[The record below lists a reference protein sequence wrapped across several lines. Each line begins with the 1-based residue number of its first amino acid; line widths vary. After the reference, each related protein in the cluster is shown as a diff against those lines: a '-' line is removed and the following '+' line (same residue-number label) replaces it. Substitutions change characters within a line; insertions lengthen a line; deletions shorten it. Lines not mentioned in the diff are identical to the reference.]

1 MGTAIAIVFVL
12 SLALALVPVPILLV
26 LRWDRADPRRWALV
40 VRLAGATLV
49 RLPGP
54 PDTRPKSDDQAPL
67 VPPWL
72 WRIVDWLIAKWKKSR
87 RAPSRGGRASDP
99 MGVLGLLLETLLV
112 RPTKGLRL
120 EIGGIDPATLAA
132 LHGLFLSVR
141 PIVPGADTI
150 RFHPVWTVF
159 EPRFRLAWSLRVS
172 VAGFVG
178 GLASAATKGL
188 FGVRRAGTISS
199 SEAPQPT

>member
-12 SLALALVPVPILLV
+12 SLALLLVPVPILLV

-54 PDTRPKSDDQAPL
+54 PDTRPKSDDQAPAI
-67 VPPWL
+67 PPWL
-72 WRIVDWLIAKWKKSR
+72 WRIIDWLIAKWKKSR
-87 RAPSRGGRASDP
+87 GASPRGGRSSDP
-99 MGVLGLLLETLLV
+99 LGAFGFLLEALLV

-132 LHGLFLSVR
+132 LHGLFLSAR
-141 PIVPGADTI
+141 PLVPGGDTL

-159 EPRFRLAWSLRVS
+159 EPRFRLVWSLRVS
-172 VAGFVG
+172 VAGLFG
-178 GLASAATKGL
+178 GLAKVVARGL
-188 FGVRRAGTISS
+188 FGVRRADSPSS
-199 SEAPQPT
+199 SEAPQST